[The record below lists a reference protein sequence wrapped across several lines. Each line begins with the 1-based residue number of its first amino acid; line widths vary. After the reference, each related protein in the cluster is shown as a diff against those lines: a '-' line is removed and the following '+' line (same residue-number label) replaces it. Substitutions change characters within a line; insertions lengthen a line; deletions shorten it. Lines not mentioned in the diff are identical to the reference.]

1 VTRRHVVVHG
11 VVQGVWF
18 RDGLRER
25 ARNERVAGWARNRA
39 DGTVEAVFEGPQ
51 AAVER
56 VVDWCR
62 HGPPRAQVD
71 EVEVRPE
78 AAEGLVGFRVL

>member
-1 VTRRHVVVHG
+1 M
-11 VVQGVWF
+11 
-18 RDGLRER
+18 
-25 ARNERVAGWARNRA
+25 AGWARNRS
-39 DGTVEAVFEGPQ
+39 DGTVEAVFEGPE

-71 EVEVRPE
+71 EVEVRAE
-78 AAEGLVGFRVL
+78 AAEGLVGFRVS